1 MFSKSHHAPSIR
13 DRSRSNK
20 QVCLLFRTIAQN
32 SRAELVLYAVHHSD
46 PRQAQW
52 LAGMSRSI
60 PRKLPEPF
68 VLPASEV

>member
-1 MFSKSHHAPSIR
+1 
-13 DRSRSNK
+13 
-20 QVCLLFRTIAQN
+20 LLFRTIAQN